1 MKLIGIR
8 SNKVITKSDKTKYVY
23 IGSYSYMFM
32 CCEQSISVFG
42 LELRHIKD
50 DVFEAGQ
57 DDLLM
62 LGFTERFLS

>member
-1 MKLIGIR
+1 MGG
-8 SNKVITKSDKTKYVY
+8 YGY
-23 IGSYSYMFM
+23 IFM

-42 LELRHIKD
+42 LELMHIKD

-62 LGFTERFLS
+62 LGFTERFLE